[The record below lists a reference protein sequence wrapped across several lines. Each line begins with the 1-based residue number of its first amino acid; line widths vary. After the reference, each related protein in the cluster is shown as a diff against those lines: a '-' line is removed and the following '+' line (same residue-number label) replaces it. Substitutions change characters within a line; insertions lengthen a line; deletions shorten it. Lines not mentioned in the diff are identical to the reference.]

1 MTELFSQ
8 KTKNLRKE
16 KEKKISQKY
25 HMIKFFERKKLTR
38 KIRQLE
44 SQLKTSTTDDAK
56 KLKLEREITDTEN
69 DLAVLIYVM

>member
-44 SQLKTSTTDDAK
+44 SQQKTSTTDDA
-56 KLKLEREITDTEN
+56 KLKLEREITDAEN
-69 DLAVLIYVM
+69 DLAVLSYVM

>member
-56 KLKLEREITDTEN
+56 LKLEREITDTEN